1 MASSGALRS
10 RASARPSRY
19 FRLLAALLVVVAAS
33 TLYFSYE
40 EAVLPTGSPSFPS
53 ALAGSSISLSLM
65 LPLIALTYLTS
76 RGLPLAGALRS
87 LGLGKGKLSITTIVT
102 IGIGV
107 FLAILGVEIA
117 LSLFQ
122 AVTNIS
128 LPTNVQ
134 SLLQGQAL
142 YYIVFAALIGPINEE
157 IFFRGFLVPRFGIVL
172 SALLFMMLHSGYASV
187 AELIGAFV
195 FGLLAGY
202 VFKRTGSLYTTIIG
216 HILVNSMALF
226 FIMAI

>member
-1 MASSGALRS
+1 
-10 RASARPSRY
+10 
-19 FRLLAALLVVVAAS
+19 
-33 TLYFSYE
+33 
-40 EAVLPTGSPSFPS
+40 
-53 ALAGSSISLSLM
+53 M